1 MSVQP
6 GNQRVRWS
14 HNSWRELVVVAA
26 SLHIDQSAS
35 IWPINK
41 STVNDHIPNTAPE
54 AAHQIVSFEI
64 TLDVEVVAKHQVR
77 LLSPIAEWELDFSAQ
92 LIVQNKLARPVL
104 QQVELNTVPIA
115 VVDFVLGE
123 QSLEA
128 VINGGGAGL
137 LSAVGAENWLQVAV
151 LDGDTKVGACRV
163 SWKEEAVLASYFLL
177 ELEGEATHL
186 WVVPFVEGGRAELG
200 PECDWLGVGVDLAD
214 ELGSEFDVALVG
226 EARVFWVLELVE
238 CLTYAIVNVNDLR
251 GKREEELDYEILVE
265 FLFLNEKT
273 FLSQK
278 FCDKSKFQHD

>member
-1 MSVQP
+1 MNEILIKQGLTRVANATVSVQP

-123 QSLEA
+123 QPLEA

-251 GKREEELDYEILVE
+251 GKREEELD
-265 FLFLNEKT
+265 
-273 FLSQK
+273 
-278 FCDKSKFQHD
+278 